1 MNSAGDD
8 SLVGGAGND
17 SIVATGG
24 DDTLEG
30 SDGNDTLIGGSENDS
45 VEGGAGDDVIFSGS
59 QQSTAGLTP
68 AYSEQTGASD
78 SFTGTNGNPDFTA
91 TTTTDGV
98 DIATGSAGTLNGYW
112 VGNGGD
118 DDEVHSHVFS
128 QEIAGAQIRFNAI
141 NSGETLYIVI
151 DGQTINLND
160 AIADGDVTFDG
171 APNYEI
177 DASGEIVPSAGGDTS
192 QVGTLTINVPFTTI
206 DVANGGFG
214 GNGVVYQLYADT
226 NPPFRSDDDFLSG
239 GDDAD
244 TFIIEDN
251 FGNDTI
257 IGGEGGNDDD
267 LIDLSG
273 LTGPVTVSY
282 SGDEAG
288 TITDGNGNTI
298 TFSEIERLILT
309 EQADVVDARA
319 DSVGVDIDAGAGDDT
334 IEGGDGNDTLF
345 GGLDRDVLVGG
356 EGDDSLNGGEGGDSL
371 IGGNGADTLI
381 GEGGIDTLAGG
392 AGADSLSGGNDR
404 DSFIIED
411 GFGADTI
418 VGGEGGN
425 DDDTIDLSG
434 LTGSVTVTYTGDE
447 AGTITDGT
455 DTITFSEIER
465 LILTDQADSVDG
477 SLDGAGLDVDAGAGD
492 DTLYGGLAND
502 TLLGGA
508 GADSIWGQEG
518 NDSLS
523 GGDGADIIFGQ
534 ADADTV
540 DGGAGNDTIYGGDG
554 ADSLLGGDDLDT
566 IYGDAGDD
574 RLEGG
579 EGDDLLLGGAGND
592 TISGDG
598 GNDWI
603 QGGFGT
609 DSLSGGL
616 GNDTLYGDGDDDL
629 IEGGDGLDVLLGGTG
644 NDTISGDAGNDWI
657 QGGFGTDSLS
667 GGLGNDTLY
676 GDGDDDLIEGGDGV
690 DVLSGGDGNDTLSGD
705 GDGDLLQGGAG
716 MDSLLGGAGNDT
728 LYGNG
733 DDDWIEGGD
742 GVDVLVGDTG
752 NDTLIGGDGADS
764 LNAGADNDS
773 VNGGIGNDTIDAGTG
788 DDTVDGGDGN
798 DRVFAWTGNDSVL
811 GGAGDDTIF
820 GQDGNDT
827 IYGGVGNDSLDGDDG
842 AAGADLIFGEDG
854 NDTIIGDAGNDTLSG
869 GAGADSIF
877 AGADDDSVTGDTG
890 NDWISGESGNDTLE
904 GGTGDD
910 TLLGGTGDDTFTY
923 TAGDGN
929 DTIADFNTG
938 NTGTLSD
945 GISTNNDFINLS
957 AFYDDIWEL
966 HADQADDGVLNQSN
980 DGVDGVDYANNTSFG
995 SGSLTFTGASAD
1007 NTSFTSENTGVVCFA
1022 SGTAIRTPGGEVM
1035 VETLRAGD
1043 LVTTQD
1049 HGPSKVLWIG
1059 CTEVALQAGEV
1070 DPRRTPVR
1078 IKPDVASGAR
1088 ALLVSP
1094 QHCLMMTDATGQPV
1108 LVRARH
1114 LAEETRLAAFAQGR
1128 STETYWHVL
1137 LEQHSVL
1144 ISQSRPSESF
1154 YPGPNGLA
1162 MMAAPERARLLNAL
1176 PALRTAPVET
1186 AYGPRT
1192 MKVLT
1197 RSEVRSSA
1205 RTGAFA
1211 FASPQESIVPLPTDY
1226 RSQFVA

>member
-1 MNSAGDD
+1 M
-8 SLVGGAGND
+8 
-17 SIVATGG
+17 
-24 DDTLEG
+24 
-30 SDGNDTLIGGSENDS
+30 
-45 VEGGAGDDVIFSGS
+45 
-59 QQSTAGLTP
+59 
-68 AYSEQTGASD
+68 
-78 SFTGTNGNPDFTA
+78 
-91 TTTTDGV
+91 
-98 DIATGSAGTLNGYW
+98 
-112 VGNGGD
+112 
-118 DDEVHSHVFS
+118 
-128 QEIAGAQIRFNAI
+128 
-141 NSGETLYIVI
+141 
-151 DGQTINLND
+151 
-160 AIADGDVTFDG
+160 
-171 APNYEI
+171 
-177 DASGEIVPSAGGDTS
+177 
-192 QVGTLTINVPFTTI
+192 
-206 DVANGGFG
+206 
-214 GNGVVYQLYADT
+214 
-226 NPPFRSDDDFLSG
+226 
-239 GDDAD
+239 
-244 TFIIEDN
+244 
-251 FGNDTI
+251 
-257 IGGEGGNDDD
+257 
-267 LIDLSG
+267 
-273 LTGPVTVSY
+273 
-282 SGDEAG
+282 
-288 TITDGNGNTI
+288 
-298 TFSEIERLILT
+298 
-309 EQADVVDARA
+309 
-319 DSVGVDIDAGAGDDT
+319 
-334 IEGGDGNDTLF
+334 
-345 GGLDRDVLVGG
+345 
-356 EGDDSLNGGEGGDSL
+356 
-371 IGGNGADTLI
+371 
-381 GEGGIDTLAGG
+381 
-392 AGADSLSGGNDR
+392 
-404 DSFIIED
+404 
-411 GFGADTI
+411 
-418 VGGEGGN
+418 
-425 DDDTIDLSG
+425 
-434 LTGSVTVTYTGDE
+434 
-447 AGTITDGT
+447 
-455 DTITFSEIER
+455 
-465 LILTDQADSVDG
+465 
-477 SLDGAGLDVDAGAGD
+477 
-492 DTLYGGLAND
+492 
-502 TLLGGA
+502 
-508 GADSIWGQEG
+508 
-518 NDSLS
+518 
-523 GGDGADIIFGQ
+523 
-534 ADADTV
+534 
-540 DGGAGNDTIYGGDG
+540 
-554 ADSLLGGDDLDT
+554 
-566 IYGDAGDD
+566 
-574 RLEGG
+574 
-579 EGDDLLLGGAGND
+579 
-592 TISGDG
+592 
-598 GNDWI
+598 
-603 QGGFGT
+603 
-609 DSLSGGL
+609 

-752 NDTLIGGDGADS
+752 NDTLIGGAGADS

-811 GGAGDDTIF
+811 GGAGD
-820 GQDGNDT
+820 DT

-945 GISTNNDFINLS
+945 SISTNNDFINLS

-1049 HGPSKVLWIG
+1049 YGPSKVLWIG
-1059 CTEVALQAGEV
+1059 CTEVVLQAGQV

-1176 PALRTAPVET
+1176 PALRTTPVET